1 MGCGDIYNALH
12 TGAYHSGSNSLD
24 IHLNDVSSLCMARN
38 ALLLK
43 VCSAPE
49 FDPNDPNDLN
59 YLWNIWYNAEWPEST
74 RQRFIKDAKE
84 IVTDNISSSICISN
98 EKGRNSLKEICNRW
112 SSSATTCFQ
121 ETVGECQERKVCL
134 KVIFM
139 SLL

>member
-1 MGCGDIYNALH
+1 MGCGDIYNALC
-12 TGAYHSGSNSLD
+12 TGAFHSGSNSLD

-74 RQRFIKDAKE
+74 RQRFIKVAKE

-98 EKGRNSLKEICNRW
+98 EKGRNSLKDICNRW
-112 SSSATTCFQ
+112 SSSATTV
-121 ETVGECQERKVCL
+121 TK
-134 KVIFM
+134 K
-139 SLL
+139 